1 MPHNKSAASQASL
14 KTYEQVIADNLK
26 AVVPEELQLSAN
38 ESQDYEKLANAASL
52 IGTYQDIRERKKFAK
67 WIFWMVVGW
76 LVVILG
82 IIICTGRGLLQLS
95 DAVVLALIGS
105 TTVNI
110 TAFFV
115 IVTKYLFPSK
125 TEG

>member
-1 MPHNKSAASQASL
+1 MPHSKGQTSL

-76 LVVILG
+76 LIVILG
-82 IIICTGRGLLQLS
+82 IIICTGRDLLQLS

-125 TEG
+125 MEG